1 MNCEYMETKTNKANN
16 EPAKKSGLI
25 RKLILFLLAFGPGI
39 FAIGYTIGTGSVT
52 SMIVAGNNYG
62 MDLLWVL
69 LFSCL
74 FSGMLIYVSGSY
86 YLTTGE
92 TALYAVRKH
101 LPFGKVIAIAI
112 IVAVGIGQWNS
123 LIGILGITSNVVFE
137 ILVINFPGLAGYE
150 YAVVLGLAVVI
161 IGTFYLLLI
170 RGNYPL
176 FEKVLALFVS
186 MMGLS
191 FIFTLFFV
199 YPLPEEII
207 LGLVPKIPKVQGAGI
222 LIAAFVGTTMAAAT
236 FLSRPLFIQGKGW
249 TKKDFKTQRNDAIIA
264 ALLIFTIS
272 GSIMAVA
279 SGSLH
284 DKGLEITH
292 VLDMS
297 GALEPSVGKF
307 AVSIFFAGTLS
318 AGLSS
323 IFPCLM
329 IVPLMLGDYNSGKL
343 DVKSTRFKL
352 ITGLAS
358 VLALS
363 VPVFGFNPIQ
373 GQIFT
378 QVFNVF
384 ALPLV
389 VFSFLV
395 LWNRK
400 NAGLPKSRWLS
411 NIVMAGALVF
421 SIIIMITGLI
431 DIFG

>member
-1 MNCEYMETKTNKANN
+1 M
-16 EPAKKSGLI
+16 KKLL
-25 RKLILFLLAFGPGI
+25 KFLLSFGPGI

-52 SMIVAGNNYG
+52 SMIVAGNSFG

-69 LFSCL
+69 FLSCL
-74 FSGMLIYVSGSY
+74 FSGVLIYVSGSY
-86 YLTTGE
+86 YLSTGE
-92 TALYAVRKH
+92 TALFAVRKH
-101 LPFGKVIAIAI
+101 LPWGRAIAIAI
-112 IVAVGIGQWNS
+112 IITVGIGQWNS

-137 ILVINFPGLAGYE
+137 ILLINFPGFEGQKYW
-150 YAVVLGLAVVI
+150 VVLALAVLI
-161 IGTFYLLLI
+161 IGTFYFLLI
-170 RGNYPL
+170 KGSYSI
-176 FEKVLALFVS
+176 FEKVLAIFVS
-186 MMGLS
+186 IMGMS
-191 FIFTLFFV
+191 FVFTLFFV
-199 YPLPEEII
+199 FPLPKEII
-207 LGLVPKIPKVQGAGI
+207 QGLIPVIPEVEGAGI

-249 TKKDFKTQRNDAIIA
+249 VRNDFRLQRNDSIIA

-272 GSIMAVA
+272 GAIMAVA

-284 DKGLEITH
+284 GKGGDITH

-297 GALEPSVGKF
+297 GALEPSAGKF

-329 IVPLMLGDYNSGKL
+329 IVPLMLGDFNSGKL

-352 ITGLAS
+352 ITGIAS
-358 VLALS
+358 ILALS

-373 GQIFT
+373 GQIFA

-389 VFSFLV
+389 VVSFLA

-400 NAGLPKSRWLS
+400 NAGLPANRWLT
-411 NIVMAGALVF
+411 NIVIVAAVIFSLVI
-421 SIIIMITGLI
+421 SWNGLS
-431 DIFG
+431 DILN

>member
-1 MNCEYMETKTNKANN
+1 M
-16 EPAKKSGLI
+16 
-25 RKLILFLLAFGPGI
+25 
-39 FAIGYTIGTGSVT
+39 T
-52 SMIVAGNNYG
+52 SMIVAGNDFG

-69 LFSCL
+69 FFSCL
-74 FSGMLIYVSGSY
+74 FSGVLIYVSGSY
-86 YLTTGE
+86 YLMTGE

-101 LPFGKVIAIAI
+101 LPLGKAVAIAI
-112 IVAVGIGQWNS
+112 ILTVGIGQWNS

-137 ILVINFPGLAGYE
+137 ILSLNFPALEGHKYF
-150 YAVVLGLAVVI
+150 VVLSLAILI
-161 IGTFYLLLI
+161 IGIFYTLLI
-170 RGNYPL
+170 KGNYSI

-191 FIFTLFFV
+191 FFFTLFFV
-199 YPLPEEII
+199 FPHPTEVIQ
-207 LGLVPKIPKVQGAGI
+207 GLVPNIPEVEGAGI

-249 TKKDFKTQRNDAIIA
+249 TMADFKVQKNDSIIA
-264 ALLIFTIS
+264 AVLIFVIS

-284 DKGLEITH
+284 GKGHEITH

-297 GALEPSVGKF
+297 RALEPAVGKF

-343 DVKSTRFKL
+343 DVSSTRFKV
-352 ITGLAS
+352 ITGIAS
-358 VLALS
+358 LLALS
-363 VPVFGFNPIQ
+363 VPLTGFNPIK

-389 VFSFLV
+389 VFCFLI

-400 NAGLPKSRWLS
+400 NAGLPKSRMITNIILS
-411 NIVMAGALVF
+411 GAFVF
-421 SIIIMITGLI
+421 SLVIMVNGLM

>member
-1 MNCEYMETKTNKANN
+1 M
-16 EPAKKSGLI
+16 KKL
-25 RKLILFLLAFGPGI
+25 LAFLLSFGPGI

-52 SMIVAGNNYG
+52 AMIVAGNSFG
-62 MDLLWVL
+62 MGLLWVL
-69 LFSCL
+69 FLSCL
-74 FSGMLIYVSGSY
+74 FSGVLIYVSGSY
-86 YLTTGE
+86 YLATGE

-101 LPFGKVIAIAI
+101 LPRGKWLAIAI
-112 IVAVGIGQWNS
+112 IAAVGIGQWNS
-123 LIGILGITSNVVFE
+123 LIGILGITSNVIFE
-137 ILVINFPGLAGYE
+137 ILAINFPSLQE
-150 YAVVLGLAVVI
+150 YQYGIVLGTAVLVI
-161 IGTFYLLLI
+161 GVFYLLLVK
-170 RGNYPL
+170 GNYSL
-176 FEKVLALFVS
+176 FERVLALFVS
-186 MMGLS
+186 LMGLS
-191 FIFTLFFV
+191 FVFTLLFV
-199 YPLPEEII
+199 FPQPTEIVQ
-207 LGLVPKIPKVQGAGI
+207 GLIPKIPEVKGAGI

-249 TKKDFKTQRNDAIIA
+249 TKENTGIQRNDSIIA

-279 SGSLH
+279 SGSLY
-284 DKGLEITH
+284 GSGREITQ

-329 IVPLMLGDYNSGKL
+329 IVPLMLGDYTSGRL
-343 DVKSTRFKL
+343 DVESGRFKL
-352 ITGLAS
+352 ITGIAS
-358 VLALS
+358 ILALS
-363 VPVFGFNPIQ
+363 VPVTGFNPIQ

-389 VFSFLV
+389 IGCFLY

-400 NAGLPKSRWLS
+400 GTGLPGGQWLT
-411 NIVMAGALVF
+411 NLVMVAALVF
-421 SIIIMITGLI
+421 SLIISWNGLV
-431 DIFG
+431 DVFG

>member
-1 MNCEYMETKTNKANN
+1 M
-16 EPAKKSGLI
+16 KKFM
-25 RKLILFLLAFGPGI
+25 KFLMSFGPGI

-52 SMIVAGNNYG
+52 AMIVAGNDFG

-69 LFSCL
+69 FFSCL
-74 FSGMLIYVSGSY
+74 FTGVLIYVSGSY
-86 YLTTGE
+86 YLNTEE
-92 TALYAVRKH
+92 TALYAIKKH
-101 LPFGKVIAIAI
+101 LPLGRVLAIAI
-112 IVAVGIGQWNS
+112 ILTVGIGQWNS
-123 LIGILGITSNVVFE
+123 LIGILGITSNVIFE
-137 ILVINFPGLAGYE
+137 ILVINFPSLEGQKYG
-150 YAVVLGLAVVI
+150 VVLGIAILI
-161 IGTFYLLLI
+161 MGIFYTLLI
-170 RGNYPL
+170 KGNYSA

-191 FIFTLFFV
+191 FLFTLFFV
-199 YPLPEEII
+199 FPLPTEII
-207 LGLVPKIPKVQGAGI
+207 QGLIPKIPEVDGAGI
-222 LIAAFVGTTMAAAT
+222 LLAAFVGTTMASAT

-249 TKKDFKTQRNDAIIA
+249 TKKDAPTQKKDAIVA
-264 ALLIFTIS
+264 ASLIFVIS

-284 DKGLEITH
+284 GTGTEITY

-297 GALEPSVGKF
+297 NALKPSVGKF
-307 AVSIFFAGTLS
+307 AVSIFFLGTLS

-323 IFPCLM
+323 IFPCLI

-343 DVKSTRFKL
+343 DVTSTRFRL
-352 ITGLAS
+352 ITGIGS
-358 VLALS
+358 ILALS
-363 VPVFGFNPIQ
+363 IPAFGFNPIK

-389 VFSFLV
+389 VFCVLL

-400 NAGLPKSRWLS
+400 KAGLPENRLLT
-411 NIVMAGALVF
+411 N
-421 SIIIMITGLI
+421 IIMIAAFIFSLIIMVNGLM

>member
-1 MNCEYMETKTNKANN
+1 MDLF
-16 EPAKKSGLI
+16 KKVV
-25 RKLILFLLAFGPGI
+25 RFLLSFGPGI

-52 SMIVAGNNYG
+52 SMIVAGNSFG
-62 MDLLWVL
+62 MQLLWVL
-69 LFSCL
+69 FFSCL
-74 FSGMLIYVSGSY
+74 FSGVLIYVSGSY
-86 YLTTGE
+86 YLYTGE
-92 TALYAVRKH
+92 TALYAIKQH
-101 LPFGKVIAIAI
+101 LPIGKLIAIAI
-112 IVAVGIGQWNS
+112 IATVGIGQWNS

-137 ILVINFPGLAGYE
+137 ILALNFPSLLSYKHE
-150 YAVVLGLAVVI
+150 VVLALAILI
-161 IGTFYLLLI
+161 IGIFYALLVK
-170 RGNYPL
+170 GNYSL

-199 YPLPEEII
+199 YPMPTQVIKGLIPTIPEVE
-207 LGLVPKIPKVQGAGI
+207 GSGI

-249 TKKDFKTQRNDAIIA
+249 TKKDFSVHKNDALIA

-272 GSIMAVA
+272 GAIMAVA
-279 SGSLH
+279 SGSLFG
-284 DKGLEITH
+284 KEMEITH
-292 VLDMS
+292 VLQMS
-297 GALEPSVGKF
+297 KALEPSVGKF
-307 AVSIFFAGTLS
+307 AVSVFFAGTLS

-343 DVKSTRFKL
+343 DVETNRFKL
-352 ITGLAS
+352 ITGIAS
-358 VLALS
+358 ILALS
-363 VPVFGFNPIQ
+363 IPIFGFNPIK
-373 GQIFT
+373 GQIIT

-389 VFSFLV
+389 VLSFLL

-400 NAGLPKSRWLS
+400 AAGLPAKKGIT
-411 NIVMAGALVF
+411 NVIMVAAFVF
-421 SIIIMITGLI
+421 SIIIMSNGLM

>member
-1 MNCEYMETKTNKANN
+1 MKKAL
-16 EPAKKSGLI
+16 K
-25 RKLILFLLAFGPGI
+25 FLLSFGPGI

-52 SMIVAGNNYG
+52 SMIVAGNSFG

-69 LFSCL
+69 FFSCL
-74 FSGMLIYVSGSY
+74 FSGVLIYVSGSY

-92 TALYAVRKH
+92 TALFAIRNH
-101 LPFGKVIAIAI
+101 LPWGKVLAIAI
-112 IVAVGIGQWNS
+112 ILTVGIGQWNS
-123 LIGILGITSNVVFE
+123 LIGILGITSNVIFE
-137 ILVINFPGLAGYE
+137 ILLINFPGIEGYK
-150 YAVVLGLAVVI
+150 YGIVLGLAILI
-161 IGTFYLLLI
+161 IGIFYLLLI
-170 RGNYPL
+170 KGNYSL

-186 MMGLS
+186 LMGLS
-191 FIFTLFFV
+191 FVFTLFFV
-199 YPLPEEII
+199 FPLPTEII
-207 LGLVPKIPKVQGAGI
+207 RGLIPTIPEVEGAGI

-249 TKKDFKTQRNDAIIA
+249 TKADFTIQKNDSIIA

-272 GSIMAVA
+272 GAIMAVA

-284 DKGLEITH
+284 GTGTEITH

-297 GALEPSVGKF
+297 EALEPSAGKF

-343 DVKSTRFKL
+343 DVTSHRFKL
-352 ITGLAS
+352 ITGIAS

-389 VFSFLV
+389 VICFLL

-400 NAGLPKSRWLS
+400 HVGLPTRRWAT
-411 NIVMAGALVF
+411 NIILAGACIF
-421 SIIIMITGLI
+421 SLIIMINGLM
-431 DIFG
+431 DIFD